1 MRNVSNSL
9 DIMPDLLEAIKIVFP
24 DCLTIKVKLLH
35 SEAGDTAQLTH
46 TDYVPSNLQP
56 SKLLLKKFHYSA
68 VISIEE
74 NTELLVGESRLVV
87 KISLHSILF
96 FRGDMLH
103 AGAGY
108 LKENSRLF
116 LSVASSLFPATQD
129 VSLHL

>member
-1 MRNVSNSL
+1 M
-9 DIMPDLLEAIKIVFP
+9 
-24 DCLTIKVKLLH
+24 KLLH

-68 VISIEE
+68 FISIEE

-87 KISLHSILF
+87 KIPLYSIHF

-103 AGAGY
+103 AGAGNVI
-108 LKENSRLF
+108 ENSSLRKRLETLGESGV
-116 LSVASSLFPATQD
+116 LSKARGLKVKALTA
-129 VSLHL
+129 L